1 MQRGLLSVVILVV
14 ASAPV
19 EAGCI
24 DPATLAHSTV
34 SITRYFD
41 DHEREAQPGL
51 LGIRGTGWF
60 LSPTSLATVE
70 HVTASMNLSERSW
83 TPIEIWTGE
92 NKRSIP
98 VRVAR
103 LAGSHAEK
111 ISVLELQTVFS
122 GAQGLPLRMEPLR
135 PEEPVVSLG
144 YPDDRLRVA
153 AGRFVKYGDVDKF
166 AGTALLEMY
175 DGNDRLVLDHGASGA
190 PVFDCMGRT
199 VAVVSNLFTSTMQFM
214 GSAIRISTAWG
225 DPNVASV
232 PIQVLKD
239 FSALSEPASDPRA
252 TGSISRP

>member
-1 MQRGLLSVVILVV
+1 MRRGLLSLSIVILVT
-14 ASAPV
+14 SACGV

-41 DHEREAQPGL
+41 DKEREAQPGL

-60 LSPTSLATVE
+60 ISPTSLATVE
-70 HVTASMNLSERSW
+70 HVTASMTLSEHSW
-83 TPIEIWTGE
+83 KPIEIWTGE
-92 NKRSIP
+92 TKHSIA

-103 LAGSHAEK
+103 LAGSNAEK
-111 ISVLELQTVFS
+111 ISVLELQTAFPGV
-122 GAQGLPLRMEPLR
+122 QGLPLRMEPLH

-144 YPDDRLRVA
+144 YPHDSLRVA
-153 AGRFVKYGDVDKF
+153 AGRFVKYGEGERF
-166 AGTALLEMY
+166 AGTALLEMS

-190 PVFDCMGRT
+190 PVLDCMGRT

-214 GSAIRISTAWG
+214 SAAIRVSTAWG

-239 FSALSEPASDPRA
+239 FPR
-252 TGSISRP
+252 PD

>member
-1 MQRGLLSVVILVV
+1 MLRAMGMGGRMRRGLLSVVVLVV
-14 ASAPV
+14 ASCRV

-34 SITRYFD
+34 SIARYFD
-41 DHEREAQPGL
+41 AEEREARPGL

-60 LSPTSLATVE
+60 LSPTMLATVG
-70 HVTASMNLSERSW
+70 HVTDSMNLSDQSW
-83 TPIEIWTGE
+83 KPIEIWTGE
-92 NKRSIP
+92 TKRSIP
-98 VRVAR
+98 VRLAR

-111 ISVLELQTVFS
+111 ISVLELQTAFS
-122 GAQGLPLRMEPLR
+122 GAQGLPMRMEPLR

-153 AGRFVKYGDVDKF
+153 AGRFVKYGDDERF
-166 AGTALLEMY
+166 AGTALLELY

-190 PVFDCMGRT
+190 PVFDCSGRT

-214 GSAIRISTAWG
+214 ASAIRVSTAWG

-232 PIQVLKD
+232 PVQVLKD
-239 FSALSEPASDPRA
+239 LSHDD
-252 TGSISRP
+252 